1 MSIFV
6 IKNEEDIYQVLQNY
20 LNNQNYFHNVDVQV
34 QSLPK
39 LELRLAGDE
48 FHSSI
53 TPTVMKAFIESQN
66 GLNRA
71 YAVARYGEANAS
83 LLTREEREDLEF
95 VVKVEEGSSLFSIDA
110 SDTFI
115 QLLERGI
122 TQMNSTQITLALLA
136 ISAMYFGTSAFKNY
150 LAHRREQRAI
160 EAKEAQDLALIEQL
174 EFTSK
179 QETERAKIMAQLAA
193 REPVVKQIKALA
205 DESKTEV
212 VKKLGQAETIYIG
225 QDVEFSG
232 EQAEELVKNARRSS
246 IETRLDGV
254 YRIMAVD
261 SSHPD
266 EFKVTVQAIGNGL
279 RFTAVVQE
287 DSVEQKYQRILQ
299 QNEWG
304 KTPLFLQINAVQRI
318 TDNSI
323 IRAAITKAE
332 NLPDDEEE

>member
-1 MSIFV
+1 MPEFTIR
-6 IKNEEDIYQVLQNY
+6 NEEDIYQILQNY
-20 LNNQNYFHNVDVQV
+20 LDNQNYFHSVDVQV

-39 LELRLAGDE
+39 LELRLTGEE

-53 TPTVMKAFIESQN
+53 TPTVMKAFIELQN

-71 YAVARYGEANAS
+71 YSVARYGEANAS
-83 LLTREEREDLEF
+83 LLTREEKGELEF

-122 TQMNSTQITLALLA
+122 RQMNSTQITIALLA
-136 ISAMYFGTSAFKNY
+136 ISVMYFGTSAFKSY
-150 LAHRREQRAI
+150 LAHRREQRAL
-160 EAKEAQDLALIEQL
+160 EAKESQDLALIEQL
-174 EFTSK
+174 KFASA
-179 QETERAKIMAQLAA
+179 QETERAGIIARLAA
-193 REPVVKQIKALA
+193 REPVVRQIKAIA

-212 VKKLGQAETIYIG
+212 VKKLGQAETICIG

-232 EQAEELVKNARRSS
+232 DQAEELVKNVRRSS
-246 IETRLDGV
+246 IEARLDGI

-266 EFKVTVQAIGNGL
+266 EFKVTVQATDSGI

-299 QNEWG
+299 KNEWR
-304 KTPLFLQINAVQRI
+304 KTPLFLQINAVRRI

-332 NLPDDEEE
+332 NLRDDEEE